1 MLDSTQAKR
10 VIVHVGG
17 DHVHRGKRAFIAIFE
32 FLCRKKVVIP
42 AITSSVAGFGADH
55 HMHTINIERLAENL
69 PVQVEFIAT
78 SDTVDEVLPELC
90 EMVGTGVLSTG
101 LVALSQVDVVRYTH
115 NFELDDRRGNVR

>member
-17 DHVHRGKRAFIAIFE
+17 DHVYRGKRAFIAIFE